1 MTGNRAYNGG
11 VANTSRTRLGA
22 GWVSTHHAEAREYE
36 ITEGPVANSVRSR
49 HEEEAVTGGES

>member
-22 GWVSTHHAEAREYE
+22 GGMPTHHAETREYE
-36 ITEGPVANSVRSR
+36 ITDGPVANSVRSR
-49 HEEEAVTGGES
+49 HEEEAAGGES

>member
-1 MTGNRAYNGG
+1 MTGNRAYHGG
-11 VANTSRTRLGA
+11 VANTSRTRLGT
-22 GWVSTHHAEAREYE
+22 GWVPTHHAEAREYE